1 MALMG
6 HLLDEVYWHRCCYK
20 LISIFA
26 KNIFPVSFWKTPLY
40 FSMSDNL
47 DDACK
52 NLRLG
57 LDNVRV
63 NKSLADERLRP
74 SQRKDFERIMG
85 FTLYVSLRAV
95 VN

>member
-1 MALMG
+1 
-6 HLLDEVYWHRCCYK
+6 
-20 LISIFA
+20 
-26 KNIFPVSFWKTPLY
+26 
-40 FSMSDNL
+40 MSDNL

-63 NKSLADERLRP
+63 NKSLADESLRP
-74 SQRKDFERIMG
+74 SERKDFERIMG